1 MIMGNRAPLKW
12 VELAPSEQMF
22 EVAHYKLMK
31 VAFHKLIE
39 VSHIQLV
46 FHSQQKRIHVSC
58 FQETVGAVWHSFVLL
73 RVKMTFS

>member
-1 MIMGNRAPLKW
+1 MMMGNTASLKR
-12 VELAPSEQMF
+12 VELAPSELMF
-22 EVAHYKLMK
+22 EVAHYELLE

-46 FHSQQKRIHVSC
+46 FHSQQKRILVSC
-58 FQETVGAVWHSFVLL
+58 FQETVGAFWHSFVLL